1 MIIQQAMHHA
11 VPLHDNLGEDDRD
24 NPGEAIRG
32 YRDKP
37 GMG

>member
-1 MIIQQAMHHA
+1 MPHPIPND

-32 YRDKP
+32 FRDKP
-37 GMG
+37 GTG